1 MKGAAG
7 RRSGEVAGMPLLA
20 SKLVVPSMPGRV
32 VERSRLFK
40 LLDTGVERPVTLVAA
55 PAGSGKTLL
64 LTSWMSA
71 ASPPGEVAWLSLDRG
86 DNDPVRFW
94 SLRAGRAGPVG
105 GRAGGQRPAGR
116 AAVAGR

>member
-32 VERSRLFK
+32 VERPRLFK
-40 LLDTGVERPVTLVAA
+40 LLDTGVEGPVTLVAA

-71 ASPPGEVAWLSLDRG
+71 GSPPGEVAWLSLDGG

-94 SLRAGRAGPVG
+94 SYVLAALGRSGAV
-105 GRAGGQRPAGR
+105 PADSGLLAVR
-116 AAVAGR
+116 AVAGR